1 MLQDILIPMVVVGL
15 AEFGDKTQIALLLL
29 ASKTEKRLHIVLGAM
44 MAFLMVDGIA
54 ILAGD
59 WIADAAPGGLIKALS
74 GTIFI
79 IFGFLMLRNKKG
91 EIETEYHLKNPFYS
105 GFILIFVSEW
115 GDKTQI
121 VSGLLAAK
129 YNGLMVLLGIIIA
142 LGSLSLMAVYLGRL
156 ISNNMNSVTITKIA
170 GILFML
176 MGTSFFLF

>member
-1 MLQDILIPMVVVGL
+1 MLQDILIPMVIVGL

-29 ASKTEKRLHIVLGAM
+29 ATKTEKRLHIVLGAI
-44 MAFLMVDGIA
+44 MAFLIVDGVA

-59 WIADAAPGGLIKALS
+59 WIADAAPCGLVKALS

-91 EIETEYHLKNPFYS
+91 GMETEYHLKNPFYS
-105 GFILIFVSEW
+105 GFILIFISEW

-129 YNGLMVLLGIIIA
+129 YNDLMVLMGIMIA

-156 ISNNMNSVTITKIA
+156 ISNNMNSGTITKIA

>member
-29 ASKTEKRLHIVLGAM
+29 ASKTEKRRHIVLGAI

-59 WIADAAPGGLIKALS
+59 WITDAAPGGLIKALS

-79 IFGFLMLRNKKG
+79 IFGFLMLRNKRG
-91 EIETEYHLKNPFYS
+91 EIETEHHLKNPFYS

-129 YNGLMVLLGIIIA
+129 YNGLMVLMGIIIA

-156 ISNNMNSVTITKIA
+156 ISNNMNSGTITKIA
-170 GILFML
+170 GILFIL

>member
-1 MLQDILIPMVVVGL
+1 MLQDILIPLTVVGL

-29 ASKTEKRLHIVLGAM
+29 ASKSEKRLHIVLGAI
-44 MAFLMVDGIA
+44 MAFLMVDGVA

-59 WIADAAPGGLIKALS
+59 WIADAAPDGLIKTLS

-79 IFGFLMLRNKKG
+79 IFGFFMLREKKG
-91 EIETEYHLKNPFYS
+91 DMETDYHLKNPFYS

-129 YNGLMVLLGIIIA
+129 YNGLMVLIGVIIA
-142 LGSLSLMAVYLGRL
+142 LSSLSLMAVYLGRL
-156 ISNNMNSVTITKIA
+156 ISNNMNSGAITKIA
-170 GILFML
+170 GILFIL
-176 MGTSFFLF
+176 MGASFFLF